1 MRILTLEE
9 HRTRIEN
16 LRRVTE
22 DTKKCT
28 RDWRIHDYLPGQVTY
43 YLGDYPALMSITPT
57 EYDYKLLKSYAENG
71 VGLIQV
77 HEEWNDTIEKY
88 GSDKWHSCDHEGMN
102 RFIDLCH
109 SFGLKII
116 PYCSSSYIHE
126 GSKYYQE
133 RFSRSFNGCVDMHYK
148 YRLGWAGSEY
158 WRDFILP
165 KTFGILDTYDF
176 DGIYNDWGYDWDLSH
191 MLSVPENRRNC
202 DIEPVDCYDP
212 EAEDLIHM
220 IYSGVKDRGGIYK
233 LHVGGNTRGFV
244 RGKYYDYLWIG
255 EGEYSV
261 DCGKGKMYEPYVVP
275 CPDKPRLTKHGQ
287 ERFDPEL
294 FFAMTIPF
302 VQFPLLTHGRPTMG
316 KCIDVPGVKQYK
328 TTDRDR
334 LYQYFRRVRDYAEK
348 HPDGPYVYSEWSQ
361 IPDDPDEYTVWS
373 RYLRL
378 YKPMVEDESVVHM
391 EIRETAA
398 VLSPIP
404 GTVYIT
410 QFTNT
415 GDYIVVSNMADEP
428 YMLETRDLWQNRE
441 TGDCGKRFEVPA
453 KRMLFLV
460 RREPGRQTDCH
471 ES

>member
-1 MRILTLEE
+1 
-9 HRTRIEN
+9 
-16 LRRVTE
+16 
-22 DTKKCT
+22 
-28 RDWRIHDYLPGQVTY
+28 
-43 YLGDYPALMSITPT
+43 
-57 EYDYKLLKSYAENG
+57 
-71 VGLIQV
+71 
-77 HEEWNDTIEKY
+77 
-88 GSDKWHSCDHEGMN
+88 
-102 RFIDLCH
+102 
-109 SFGLKII
+109 
-116 PYCSSSYIHE
+116 
-126 GSKYYQE
+126 
-133 RFSRSFNGCVDMHYK
+133 
-148 YRLGWAGSEY
+148 
-158 WRDFILP
+158 
-165 KTFGILDTYDF
+165 
-176 DGIYNDWGYDWDLSH
+176 
-191 MLSVPENRRNC
+191 
-202 DIEPVDCYDP
+202 
-212 EAEDLIHM
+212 
-220 IYSGVKDRGGIYK
+220 
-233 LHVGGNTRGFV
+233 
-244 RGKYYDYLWIG
+244 
-255 EGEYSV
+255 
-261 DCGKGKMYEPYVVP
+261 MYEPYVVP

-404 GTVYIT
+404 ETVYIT

-460 RREPGRQTDCH
+460 RREPGA
-471 ES
+471 